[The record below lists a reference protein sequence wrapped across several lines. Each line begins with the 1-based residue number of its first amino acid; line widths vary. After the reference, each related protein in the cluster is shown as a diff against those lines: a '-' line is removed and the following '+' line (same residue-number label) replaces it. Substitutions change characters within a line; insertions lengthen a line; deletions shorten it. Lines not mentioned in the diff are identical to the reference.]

1 MERMVRVQSDFLH
14 KVDTKLSPSGGKLLV
29 ECTLSIGFEL
39 YLRSNFFQKSDS
51 EHDQVILASEEC
63 EHIPRAESTFT
74 KPLNEWTRGQTK
86 PELSNRKQGGIGE
99 SQLLPMSSA
108 TSSTN
113 DNPIATMPLARI
125 AR

>member
-1 MERMVRVQSDFLH
+1 MPRDTFIRTLDERAREQ
-14 KVDTKLSPSGGKLLV
+14 TEPGLSS
-29 ECTLSIGFEL
+29 
-39 YLRSNFFQKSDS
+39 RQ
-51 EHDQVILASEEC
+51 
-63 EHIPRAESTFT
+63 
-74 KPLNEWTRGQTK
+74 
-86 PELSNRKQGGIGE
+86 QGGIGE

>member
-1 MERMVRVQSDFLH
+1 M
-14 KVDTKLSPSGGKLLV
+14 
-29 ECTLSIGFEL
+29 
-39 YLRSNFFQKSDS
+39 QKSDS
-51 EHDQVILASEEC
+51 DYHQVISASEEC
-63 EHIPRAESTFT
+63 EHIPRAESTFI
-74 KPLNEWTRGQTK
+74 KPLNEWTREQTE
-86 PELSNRKQGGIGE
+86 PGLSRKQGGIDE